1 MSIDNGEVKY
11 YQPRF
16 AKWIQ
21 SAKWDSIAERLSE
34 TSMSLITQVM
44 NAEKMETVVG
54 LYGMN
59 VIMFLR
65 ALEKLQIGQTEIIKR
80 CLLRYRFILLFIYV
94 MVYYNI

>member
-44 NAEKMETVVG
+44 NAEKDGDCSWIVWYECDHV
-54 LYGMN
+54 
-59 VIMFLR
+59 
-65 ALEKLQIGQTEIIKR
+65 LESIRKIANRLNCRTLNWWKANS
-80 CLLRYRFILLFIYV
+80 CLLSWITIT
-94 MVYYNI
+94 NG

>member
-44 NAEKMETVVG
+44 NAEKDGDCSWIAVSYTH
-54 LYGMN
+54 LT
-59 VIMFLR
+59 LPTK
-65 ALEKLQIGQTEIIKR
+65 LE
-80 CLLRYRFILLFIYV
+80 V
-94 MVYYNI
+94 

>member
-44 NAEKMETVVG
+44 NAEKDGDCSWIVWHECDYV
-54 LYGMN
+54 
-59 VIMFLR
+59 
-65 ALEKLQIGQTEIIKR
+65 LESIRKIANR
-80 CLLRYRFILLFIYV
+80 S
-94 MVYYNI
+94 N

>member
-44 NAEKMETVVG
+44 NAEKDGDCSWIVWHECDHVLESIRDRKSVVLG
-54 LYGMN
+54 KECRSRWSPYH
-59 VIMFLR
+59 
-65 ALEKLQIGQTEIIKR
+65 
-80 CLLRYRFILLFIYV
+80 
-94 MVYYNI
+94 

>member
-21 SAKWDSIAERLSE
+21 SAKWD

-44 NAEKMETVVG
+44 NADKDGDCSWIVWYECDHV
-54 LYGMN
+54 
-59 VIMFLR
+59 
-65 ALEKLQIGQTEIIKR
+65 LESIRKIANRL
-80 CLLRYRFILLFIYV
+80 
-94 MVYYNI
+94 N